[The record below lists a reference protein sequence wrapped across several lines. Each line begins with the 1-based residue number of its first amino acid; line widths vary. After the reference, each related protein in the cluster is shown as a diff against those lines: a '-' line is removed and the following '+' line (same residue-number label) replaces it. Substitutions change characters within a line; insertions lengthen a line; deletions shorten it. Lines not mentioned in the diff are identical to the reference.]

1 MMNFVNE
8 RKEHII
14 ITQNGES
21 RDTLIDDFGLYKIIK
36 YAEADIENG
45 KTKPATE
52 VFSNLR
58 RKYNLGK

>member
-21 RDTLIDDFGLYKIIK
+21 RDTLIDDFSLYKIIK
-36 YAEADIENG
+36 YAETDIENG

-52 VFSNLR
+52 VFQI
-58 RKYNLGK
+58 